1 MEGDLTKAI
10 INPWTQF
17 GVMGSAVIALAV
29 ALYKVA
35 GRLMAS
41 QEARIAMAEKY
52 GERLADNST
61 AMRPPRRATYI
72 GFRQNYTVQNQSQLA
87 TSVTQVD
94 AAIYGA
100 PVRFSTAF
108 DQWTANAY
116 PGAVVVYIA
125 HTGYRDHGAGPGP

>member
-10 INPWTQF
+10 INPWAQF

-41 QEARIAMAEKY
+41 QEARIAIAEKY

-72 GFRQNYTVQNQSQLA
+72 GFRQNYTVQGQSQLA
-87 TSVTQVD
+87 AGVSQAD

-116 PGAVVVYIA
+116 PGAIVVYIA